1 MNPSI
6 YKYWIAF
13 LICFHGS
20 YYLCV
25 AQSPK
30 EITNSVG
37 MKLVLIPKGSFIMGS
52 PASEKGRRGAD
63 ETQHEVTLTNDYY
76 LGVFEVTQAQY
87 KKVMGENP
95 SYFEGSK
102 VPGDSNNHPV
112 DCVKWEDAVAFC
124 KKLSDLPEEKE
135 VGRIYRLPTEA
146 EWEYACRAG
155 SKTTYYFHDD
165 SRVLPIN
172 GWYIENSSKFRFE
185 GRTHPHAVGQ
195 LNPNAWG
202 LYDMHGN
209 VKEWCI
215 DWSDDYPKGAVS
227 NPTGPSTG
235 FHHVVR
241 GGAYNSTSEECRCGY
256 RDGENWPD
264 AFPTNGFR
272 IALSPPNTLRVGEEL
287 KR

>member
-1 MNPSI
+1 MNRLPSFFCFS
-6 YKYWIAF
+6 AF
-13 LICFHGS
+13 LCCTLAAS
-20 YYLCV
+20 CLL
-25 AQSPK
+25 AQPPK
-30 EITNSVG
+30 ELTNSIG

-52 PASEKGRRGAD
+52 PTSEKGRRGAD

-87 KKVMGENP
+87 LKVMGENP
-95 SYFEGSK
+95 SYFQGLSLA
-102 VPGDSNNHPV
+102 GDSNNHPV
-112 DCVKWEDAVAFC
+112 DSVTWDDAVAFC

-135 VGRIYRLPTEA
+135 AGRLYRLPTEA

-155 SKTTYYFHDD
+155 SNTTYYFHDD

-172 GWYIENSSKFRFE
+172 GWYIENSSKNLFE
-185 GRTHPHAVGQ
+185 GPPHTHPVGQ

-209 VKEWCI
+209 VSEWCS
-215 DWSDDYPKGAVS
+215 DWNGDYPKGAVS

-235 FHHVVR
+235 LYHVVR
-241 GGAYNSTSEECRCGY
+241 GGAFTSNSEACRCAY
-256 RDGENWPD
+256 RGGDVRPD
-264 AFPTNGFR
+264 FFGFR
-272 IALSPPNTLRVGEEL
+272 IALSPSNTPRVGEEL